1 MILNS
6 FTGVLRLH
14 SILIRTSASPSAPRT
29 LKLYLNQDNLDFSTA
44 SETTPTQTLILSQTS
59 EIQEIPIKR
68 ALFGNTYSLTL
79 FFEDNFGSAEGTE
92 GGEDEGGEK
101 TRVSYLGFKGDWV
114 KISREKV
121 EVLYEKAANPRDHIM
136 TVGGTST
143 TGGILDT
150 GGAGRDGM

>member
-1 MILNS
+1 M
-6 FTGVLRLH
+6 
-14 SILIRTSASPSAPRT
+14 
-29 LKLYLNQDNLDFSTA
+29 
-44 SETTPTQTLILSQTS
+44 
-59 EIQEIPIKR
+59 
-68 ALFGNTYSLTL
+68 FGNTYSLTL

-92 GGEDEGGEK
+92 GREEEGEEGGGEK

-114 KISREKV
+114 KVSREKV

-143 TGGILDT
+143 TGGILDA